1 MAKMRTSVEIRN
13 QVLELKKQGKGKKAI
28 ARTLKIAR
36 NTVKKI
42 LEDAESS
49 TAPTIPTWAE
59 KIDWEKIHLQV
70 GRGIHLNILHQENT
84 DTKLADDFRLIRFSK
99 PIFGFN

>member
-42 LEDAESS
+42 LEESES
-49 TAPTIPTWAE
+49 PIPASEVPLWATN
-59 KIDWEKIHLQV
+59 IDWAKVHLQV
-70 GRGIHLNILHQENT
+70 GRGIHLNILHQENCDPKDVWPGPEKV
-84 DTKLADDFRLIRFSK
+84 DTQLC
-99 PIFGFN
+99 GG

>member
-42 LEDAESS
+42 LKVRNYKPCFS
-49 TAPTIPTWAE
+49 PTSPPGGSA
-59 KIDWEKIHLQV
+59 
-70 GRGIHLNILHQENT
+70 RR
-84 DTKLADDFRLIRFSK
+84 AF
-99 PIFGFN
+99 

>member
-1 MAKMRTSVEIRN
+1 MAAPLMGVSMAKMRTSVEIRN

-42 LEDAESS
+42 LEESESPMATSDAPE
-49 TAPTIPTWAE
+49 WAK
-59 KIDWEKIHLQV
+59 KINWDNIRLQV
-70 GRGIHLNILHQENT
+70 GRGIHFNILHQENT
-84 DTKLADDFRLIRFSK
+84 DPKEIS
-99 PIFGFN
+99 